1 MDGLGLEGDVEVQGL
16 RILHRTTVKG
26 MQDFA
31 PPFGLPLV
39 LDLATLEESVVNRES
54 GVLVQ
59 GEVGFQWDPHRELKN
74 MADDWQSLYTEPI
87 DMMWLK

>member
-1 MDGLGLEGDVEVQGL
+1 M
-16 RILHRTTVKG
+16 
-26 MQDFA
+26 
-31 PPFGLPLV
+31 